1 MGNATAAGH
10 ALRALTHLA
19 SRAEPIPAAHLARAI
34 GLPRSSTY
42 HLLAVLIEH
51 GYVVHYAEERT
62 YGIGAAVHELGAGYQ
77 RQDPLQ
83 RLARPLVEQLVD
95 TTTHNAHL
103 AVLSGRDVL
112 YVIEE
117 RAAGRPS
124 LVTDVGVRLPA
135 TVTASGLA
143 VLAALPRRQVT
154 ALYPSASVMVADGP
168 TTPSALRR
176 ELVDVRARG
185 YAVEEGSVSPEL
197 SSVAAAVL
205 DRDGHP
211 VAAVAITFR
220 SEEVDKESR
229 ADLAERARATADRIN
244 SRL

>member
-1 MGNATAAGH
+1 MANATAAGH

-19 SRAEPIPAAHLARAI
+19 SRAAPVPAAHLARAI

-42 HLLAVLIEH
+42 HLLGVLIEH

-62 YGIGAAVHELGAGYQ
+62 YGLGAAVHELGAGYQ

-83 RLARPLVEQLVD
+83 RLARPLVERLVD
-95 TTTHNAHL
+95 ATTHNAHL

-124 LVTDVGVRLPA
+124 LVTDVGIRLPA
-135 TVTASGLA
+135 TLTASGLA
-143 VLAALPRRQVT
+143 VLAALPPKQVT
-154 ALYPSASVMVADGP
+154 ALYPSAAAMVADGP
-168 TTPSALRR
+168 PTPSALRR
-176 ELVDVRARG
+176 ELVAVRARG
-185 YAVEEGSVSPEL
+185 YALEVGSVSAEL
-197 SSVAAAVL
+197 SSVASAVL
-205 DRDGHP
+205 ERDGHP

-220 SEEVDKESR
+220 SEEIDGE
-229 ADLAERARATADRIN
+229 AQDELASAARRTAEAMG

>member
-1 MGNATAAGH
+1 MANATAAGH

-19 SRAEPIPAAHLARAI
+19 SRAEPIPAAHLARAL

-62 YGIGAAVHELGAGYQ
+62 YGLGSAVHELGAGYQ

-112 YVIEE
+112 YVLEE

-135 TVTASGLA
+135 TLTASGLA
-143 VLAALPRRQVT
+143 VLAALPRKQVT
-154 ALYPSASVMVADGP
+154 ALYPSAAVMVDDGP
-168 TTPSALRR
+168 PTPSALRR

-185 YAVEEGSVSPEL
+185 FALEVGSVSPEL

-205 DRDGHP
+205 DRDRHP
-211 VAAVAITFR
+211 VAAVAVTFR
-220 SEEVDKESR
+220 SEEVGDDAR
-229 ADLAERARATADRIN
+229 ADLAAAAGGTAERIS

>member
-1 MGNATAAGH
+1 MPNATAAGH

-19 SRAEPIPAAHLARAI
+19 GRSEPIPAAHLARALD
-34 GLPRSSTY
+34 LPRSSTY
-42 HLLAVLIEH
+42 HLLAVLVEH
-51 GYVVHYAEERT
+51 GFVVHYAEERT
-62 YGIGAAVHELGAGYQ
+62 YGIGAAVHELSAGFQ
-77 RQDPLQ
+77 RQDPLV
-83 RLARPLVEQLVD
+83 RLSRPLVERLVD
-95 TTTHNAHL
+95 ATTHNAHL

-143 VLAALPRRQVT
+143 MLAALPRRQVT
-154 ALYPSASVMVADGP
+154 ALYPSASVMVSDGP
-168 TTPSALRR
+168 ATPSALRR
-176 ELVDVRARG
+176 VLVDVRARG
-185 YAVEEGSVSPEL
+185 HAVEEGSVSSEL
-197 SSVAAAVL
+197 SSVASAVL

-220 SEEVDKESR
+220 TEDVDEGGAAALA
-229 ADLAERARATADRIN
+229 ADARETAQRISDR
-244 SRL
+244 L

>member
-1 MGNATAAGH
+1 MANATAAGH

-19 SRAEPIPAAHLARAI
+19 SRAEPVPAAHLARAI

-51 GYVVHYAEERT
+51 GYVVHYEEERT

-168 TTPSALRR
+168 ATPSALRR

-185 YAVEEGSVSPEL
+185 YAVEEGSVSPDL

-211 VAAVAITFR
+211 VAAVAITYR
-220 SEEVDKESR
+220 SAEVDQESR
-229 ADLAERARATADRIN
+229 ADLAERARATADRIS

>member
-1 MGNATAAGH
+1 MANATAAGH

-19 SRAEPIPAAHLARAI
+19 SRAEPVPAAHLARAL

-42 HLLAVLIEH
+42 HLLTVLVEH
-51 GYVVHYAEERT
+51 GYVVHYAEDRA
-62 YGIGAAVHELGAGYQ
+62 YGLGSAVHELGAGYQ

-83 RLARPLVEQLVD
+83 RLARPHVERLVD

-103 AVLSGRDVL
+103 AVLTGRDVL

-135 TVTASGLA
+135 TLTASGLA

-154 ALYPSASVMVADGP
+154 ALYPSAAVMVDGGP
-168 TTPSALRR
+168 ETPSALRR
-176 ELVDVRARG
+176 ELVTTRARG
-185 YAVEEGSVSPEL
+185 YALEVGSIQPEL
-197 SSVAAAVL
+197 SSVASAVR
-205 DRDGHP
+205 DRDRHP

-220 SEEVDKESR
+220 NEEIDQVAQAE
-229 ADLAERARATADRIN
+229 LASATQRVAEAIG

>member
-1 MGNATAAGH
+1 MPNATAAGH

-19 SRAEPIPAAHLARAI
+19 GRSEPIPAAHLARALD
-34 GLPRSSTY
+34 LPRSSTY
-42 HLLAVLIEH
+42 HLLAVLVEH
-51 GYVVHYAEERT
+51 GFVVHYAEERT
-62 YGIGAAVHELGAGYQ
+62 YGIGAAVHELSAGYQ
-77 RQDPLQ
+77 RQDPLV
-83 RLARPLVEQLVD
+83 RLSRPLVERLVD
-95 TTTHNAHL
+95 ATTHNAHL

-143 VLAALPRRQVT
+143 MLAALPRRQVT
-154 ALYPSASVMVADGP
+154 ALYPSASVMVSDGP
-168 TTPSALRR
+168 ATPSALRR
-176 ELVDVRARG
+176 VLVDVRARG
-185 YAVEEGSVSPEL
+185 HAVEEGSVSSEL
-197 SSVAAAVL
+197 SSVASAVL

-220 SEEVDKESR
+220 TEDVDEGGAAALA
-229 ADLAERARATADRIN
+229 ADARETAQRISDR
-244 SRL
+244 L

>member
-197 SSVAAAVL
+197 SSVASAVL

-220 SEEVDKESR
+220 HDEVDEGS
-229 ADLAERARATADRIN
+229 LARLAQAARRTAELVTG
-244 SRL
+244 RL

>member
-1 MGNATAAGH
+1 MANATAAGH

-34 GLPRSSTY
+34 GLPRSSAY
-42 HLLAVLIEH
+42 HLLAVLVEH
-51 GYVVHYAEERT
+51 GYVVHYMEDRA

-95 TTTHNAHL
+95 ETTHNAHL

-154 ALYPSASVMVADGP
+154 ALFPSKEVMVPEGP

-176 ELVDVRARG
+176 ELVDVRSRG
-185 YAVEEGSVSPEL
+185 YALEMGSVSPEL
-197 SSVAAAVL
+197 SSVAAAVR

-220 SEEVDKESR
+220 TEEVDETSR
-229 ADLAERARATADRIN
+229 TDLAAAASRTARAIAV
-244 SRL
+244 RL

>member
-1 MGNATAAGH
+1 MANATAAGH

-19 SRAEPIPAAHLARAI
+19 SRAEPIPATHLARAI

-51 GYVVHYAEERT
+51 GYVVHYEEERT

-143 VLAALPRRQVT
+143 VLAVLPRRQVT

-168 TTPSALRR
+168 ATPSALRR

-185 YAVEEGSVSPEL
+185 YAVEEGSVSPDL

-211 VAAVAITFR
+211 VAAVAITYR
-220 SEEVDKESR
+220 SAEVDKESR
-229 ADLAERARATADRIN
+229 AGLAERARATADRIS

>member
-1 MGNATAAGH
+1 MPNASAAGH

-19 SRAEPIPAAHLARAI
+19 SRAEPIPAAHLARAL

-42 HLLAVLIEH
+42 HLLTVLVEH

-83 RLARPLVEQLVD
+83 RLARPLVERLVD
-95 TTTHNAHL
+95 STTHNAHL

-143 VLAALPRRQVT
+143 MLAALPRRQVT
-154 ALYPSASVMVADGP
+154 ALYPSATVMVSEGP
-168 TTPSALRR
+168 LTPSALRR

-185 YAVEEGSVSPEL
+185 FAVEVGSVSPGL

-211 VAAVAITFR
+211 VAAVALTYR
-220 SEEVDKESR
+220 GDEVDEGG
-229 ADLAERARATADRIN
+229 AAGLAASARETAGRI
-244 SRL
+244 SARL

>member
-1 MGNATAAGH
+1 MANATAAGH

-19 SRAEPIPAAHLARAI
+19 SRAEPIPATHLARAL

-42 HLLAVLIEH
+42 HLLAVLVEH
-51 GYVVHYAEERT
+51 GYVVHYAEDRT

-83 RLARPLVEQLVD
+83 RLARPLVEQVVD
-95 TTTHNAHL
+95 ETTHNAHL

-143 VLAALPRRQVT
+143 VLASLPRRQVT
-154 ALYPSASVMVADGP
+154 ALFPSTAVMVPDGP
-168 TTPSALRR
+168 ATPSALRR
-176 ELVDVRARG
+176 ELVDIRARG
-185 YAVEEGSVSPEL
+185 YALEVGSVSPEL

-205 DRDGHP
+205 DRDEHP

-220 SEEVDKESR
+220 TEEVDEGR
-229 ADLAERARATADRIN
+229 RTDLAAAASRTARRI
-244 SRL
+244 SARL

>member
-1 MGNATAAGH
+1 MANATAAGH

-19 SRAEPIPAAHLARAI
+19 SRAEPVPAAHLARAI

-42 HLLAVLIEH
+42 HLLAVLVEH
-51 GYVVHYAEERT
+51 GYVVHYEDERT

-83 RLARPLVEQLVD
+83 RLARPLVERLVD
-95 TTTHNAHL
+95 STTHNAHL

-143 VLAALPRRQVT
+143 MLAGLPRRQVT
-154 ALYPSASVMVADGP
+154 ALYPSAAVMVADGP
-168 TTPSALRR
+168 PTPSALRR

-185 YAVEEGSVSPEL
+185 YAVERGSVSPDL
-197 SSVAAAVL
+197 SSVASAVL
-205 DRDGHP
+205 DRDDRP
-211 VAAVAITFR
+211 VAAIAITFR
-220 SEEVDKESR
+220 HDEVDD
-229 ADLAERARATADRIN
+229 AGLTALAAAAGETAGRVTAR
-244 SRL
+244 L

>member
-1 MGNATAAGH
+1 MANATAAGH

-95 TTTHNAHL
+95 ATTHNAHL

-135 TVTASGLA
+135 TLTASGLA
-143 VLAALPRRQVT
+143 VLAALPRKQIT
-154 ALYPSASVMVADGP
+154 ALYPSASVMVEGGP
-168 TTPSALRR
+168 PTPSALRR
-176 ELVDVRARG
+176 ELVAVRSRG
-185 YAVEEGSVSPEL
+185 HAVEEGSVSPEL
-197 SSVAAAVL
+197 SSVASAVL

-211 VAAVAITFR
+211 VAAVAITYPR
-220 SEEVDKESR
+220 EQVGKDLR
-229 ADLAERARATADRIN
+229 AELVTATRTTAERIS

>member
-1 MGNATAAGH
+1 MANATSAGH

-42 HLLAVLIEH
+42 HLLAVLVEH
-51 GYVVHYAEERT
+51 DYVVHYADERT

-95 TTTHNAHL
+95 ATTHNAHL

-154 ALYPSASVMVADGP
+154 ALFPSASVMVEDGP
-168 TTPSALRR
+168 PTPSALRR
-176 ELVDVRARG
+176 ELVAVRARG
-185 YAVEEGSVSPEL
+185 HAVEEGSVSPEL
-197 SSVAAAVL
+197 SSVASAVL

-211 VAAVAITFR
+211 VAAVAVTFR
-220 SEEVDKESR
+220 SEEVDDDQR
-229 ADLAERARATADRIN
+229 RGLVAAARETAGRIS

>member
-1 MGNATAAGH
+1 MANAAAAGH

-19 SRAEPIPAAHLARAI
+19 SRAEPIPAAHLARAL

-42 HLLAVLIEH
+42 HLLAVLVEH
-51 GYVVHYAEERT
+51 GYVFHYEDDRT
-62 YGIGAAVHELGAGYQ
+62 YGVGAAVHELGAGYQ

-83 RLARPLVEQLVD
+83 RLARPLVERLVD
-95 TTTHNAHL
+95 STTHNAHL

-143 VLAALPRRQVT
+143 MLAALPRRQVT
-154 ALYPSASVMVADGP
+154 ALYPSASVMVTDGP
-168 TTPSALRR
+168 ATPSALRN

-185 YAVEEGSVSPEL
+185 YALERGSVSPDL
-197 SSVAAAVL
+197 SSVASAVL
-205 DRDGHP
+205 DRDDHP

-220 SEEVDKESR
+220 HDGVDEGGLTR
-229 ADLAERARATADRIN
+229 LAQAARRTAELV
-244 SRL
+244 STRL

>member
-1 MGNATAAGH
+1 MANATAAGH

-42 HLLAVLIEH
+42 HLLGVLIEH

-95 TTTHNAHL
+95 ATTHNAHL

-117 RAAGRPS
+117 RAARRPS

-135 TVTASGLA
+135 TLTASGLA
-143 VLAALPRRQVT
+143 VLAALPRKQVT
-154 ALYPSASVMVADGP
+154 ALYPSASVMVGGGP
-168 TTPSALRR
+168 STPSVLRR
-176 ELVDVRARG
+176 ELVAVRARG
-185 YAVEEGSVSPEL
+185 YAVEEGSVSPDL
-197 SSVAAAVL
+197 SSVASAVF

-211 VAAVAITFR
+211 VAAVAITYR
-220 SEEVDKESR
+220 SEEVGEVLR
-229 ADLAERARATADRIN
+229 ADLVAAARGTAQRIS

>member
-1 MGNATAAGH
+1 MANATAAGH

-42 HLLAVLIEH
+42 HLLAVLIDH

-95 TTTHNAHL
+95 ATTHNAHL

-135 TVTASGLA
+135 TLTASGLA
-143 VLAALPRRQVT
+143 VLAALPRKQVT
-154 ALYPSASVMVADGP
+154 ALYPSAAVMVEGGP
-168 TTPSALRR
+168 PTPSALRR
-176 ELVDVRARG
+176 ELVAVRSRG
-185 YAVEEGSVSPEL
+185 HAVEEGSIAPEL
-197 SSVAAAVL
+197 SSVASAVL

-211 VAAVAITFR
+211 VAAVAVTYR
-220 SEEVDKESR
+220 REEVDDEVR
-229 ADLAERARATADRIN
+229 ARLVEGTRHTAERIGL
-244 SRL
+244 RL

>member
-1 MGNATAAGH
+1 MANATAAGH

-19 SRAEPIPAAHLARAI
+19 SRAEPIPAAHLARAV

-95 TTTHNAHL
+95 ATTHNAHL

-135 TVTASGLA
+135 PVTASGLA

-154 ALYPSASVMVADGP
+154 ALFPSASVMVEDGP
-168 TTPSALRR
+168 PTPSALRR
-176 ELVDVRARG
+176 ELVAVRARG
-185 YAVEEGSVSPEL
+185 HAVEEGSVSPEL
-197 SSVAAAVL
+197 SSVASAVL
-205 DRDGHP
+205 DRDAHP
-211 VAAVAITFR
+211 VAAVAVTFR
-220 SEEVDKESR
+220 SVEVDE
-229 ADLAERARATADRIN
+229 DARAELVAAAVDTARRIS

>member
-1 MGNATAAGH
+1 MANATAAGH

-51 GYVVHYAEERT
+51 GYVVHYVEERT

-95 TTTHNAHL
+95 ATTHNAHL

-124 LVTDVGVRLPA
+124 LVTDVGIRLPA

-143 VLAALPRRQVT
+143 VLAELPGKQVT
-154 ALYPSASVMVADGP
+154 ALYPSASVMVEDGP
-168 TTPSALRR
+168 QTPSALRR

-185 YAVEEGSVSPEL
+185 YAVEEGSVSPDL

-220 SEEVDKESR
+220 SEEVDADQR
-229 ADLAERARATADRIN
+229 ADLVAAARQTAGRI
-244 SRL
+244 SARL

>member
-185 YAVEEGSVSPEL
+185 YAVEEGSVSPDL

-211 VAAVAITFR
+211 VAAVAITYR
-220 SEEVDKESR
+220 SAEVDKESR
-229 ADLAERARATADRIN
+229 AGLAERARATAERIS

>member
-1 MGNATAAGH
+1 MANATAAGH

-51 GYVVHYAEERT
+51 DYVVHYAEERT

-95 TTTHNAHL
+95 STTHNAHL

-143 VLAALPRRQVT
+143 VLAELPRKQVT
-154 ALYPSASVMVADGP
+154 ALYPSAAVMVEDGP
-168 TTPSALRR
+168 PTPSALRR
-176 ELVDVRARG
+176 ELVDIRARG
-185 YAVEEGSVSPEL
+185 YAVEVGSVAADL
-197 SSVAAAVL
+197 SSVASAVL

-211 VAAVAITFR
+211 VAAVAITYR
-220 SEEVDKESR
+220 SEEIDEGGR
-229 ADLAERARATADRIN
+229 LDLAGAARATARTI
-244 SRL
+244 SARL

>member
-1 MGNATAAGH
+1 MPNASAAGH

-19 SRAEPIPAAHLARAI
+19 SRAEPIPAAHLARAL

-42 HLLAVLIEH
+42 HLLAVLVEH

-83 RLARPLVEQLVD
+83 RLARPLVERLVD
-95 TTTHNAHL
+95 STTHNAHL

-143 VLAALPRRQVT
+143 MLAALPRRQVT
-154 ALYPSASVMVADGP
+154 ALYPSAAVMVSDGP
-168 TTPSALRR
+168 ATPSALRR

-185 YAVEEGSVSPEL
+185 FATEVGSVSPDL

-211 VAAVAITFR
+211 VAAVALTFR
-220 SEEVDKESR
+220 SDEVDEGGLR
-229 ADLAERARATADRIN
+229 HLAQAARRTAGLVGA
-244 SRL
+244 RL

>member
-1 MGNATAAGH
+1 MANATAAGH

-19 SRAEPIPAAHLARAI
+19 SRAEPVPAAHLARAI

-42 HLLAVLIEH
+42 HLLAVLVEH

-95 TTTHNAHL
+95 ATTHNAHL

-143 VLAALPRRQVT
+143 VLAALPGRQVT
-154 ALYPSASVMVADGP
+154 ALYPSASVMVEDGP
-168 TTPSALRR
+168 ETPSALRR
-176 ELVDVRARG
+176 ELVDIRARG
-185 YAVEEGSVSPEL
+185 YAIEEGSVSPDL

-205 DRDGHP
+205 DRDEHP
-211 VAAVAITFR
+211 VAAVAITYR
-220 SEEVDKESR
+220 SEEVDDGQR
-229 ADLAERARATADRIN
+229 ADLVAAARQTAGRI
-244 SRL
+244 SARL

>member
-1 MGNATAAGH
+1 MANATAAGH

-42 HLLAVLIEH
+42 HLLAVLIDH

-95 TTTHNAHL
+95 ATTHNAHL

-135 TVTASGLA
+135 TLTASGLA
-143 VLAALPRRQVT
+143 VLAALPRKQVT
-154 ALYPSASVMVADGP
+154 ALYPSAAVMVEGGP
-168 TTPSALRR
+168 PTPSALRR
-176 ELVDVRARG
+176 ELVAVRSRG
-185 YAVEEGSVSPEL
+185 HAVEEGSIAPEL
-197 SSVAAAVL
+197 SSVASAVL

-211 VAAVAITFR
+211 VAAVAVTYR
-220 SEEVDKESR
+220 REEVDDGVR
-229 ADLAERARATADRIN
+229 ARLVEGTRHTAERIGL
-244 SRL
+244 RL

>member
-1 MGNATAAGH
+1 MANATAAGH

-19 SRAEPIPAAHLARAI
+19 SRAEPIPATHLARAI

-51 GYVVHYAEERT
+51 GYVVHYEEERT

-168 TTPSALRR
+168 ATPSALRR

-185 YAVEEGSVSPEL
+185 YAVEEGSVSPDL

-211 VAAVAITFR
+211 VAAVAITYR
-220 SEEVDKESR
+220 SAEVDKESR
-229 ADLAERARATADRIN
+229 ADLAERARATADRIS

>member
-1 MGNATAAGH
+1 MANATAAGH

-19 SRAEPIPAAHLARAI
+19 SRAEPIPAAHLARALD
-34 GLPRSSTY
+34 LPRSSTY

-95 TTTHNAHL
+95 ATTHNAHL

-135 TVTASGLA
+135 TLTASGLA
-143 VLAALPRRQVT
+143 VLAALPRKQVT
-154 ALYPSASVMVADGP
+154 ALYPSPSVMVDGGP
-168 TTPSALRR
+168 PTPSALRR
-176 ELVDVRARG
+176 ELVDVRTRG
-185 YAVEEGSVSPEL
+185 FAIEVGSVSPEL
-197 SSVAAAVL
+197 SSVACAVL

-220 SEEVDKESR
+220 SEEVDDGTR
-229 ADLAERARATADRIN
+229 AGLAAAAGATTRRIS

>member
-1 MGNATAAGH
+1 MANATSAGH

-42 HLLAVLIEH
+42 HLLAVLVEH
-51 GYVVHYAEERT
+51 GYVVHYADERT

-77 RQDPLQ
+77 RHDPLQ

-95 TTTHNAHL
+95 ATTHNAHL

-154 ALYPSASVMVADGP
+154 ALFPSASVMVEDGP
-168 TTPSALRR
+168 PTPSALRR
-176 ELVDVRARG
+176 ELVAVRARG
-185 YAVEEGSVSPEL
+185 HAVEEGSVSPEL
-197 SSVAAAVL
+197 SSVASAVL

-211 VAAVAITFR
+211 VAAVAVTFR
-220 SEEVDKESR
+220 SEEVDGDQR
-229 ADLAERARATADRIN
+229 RGLVAAARETAGRIS